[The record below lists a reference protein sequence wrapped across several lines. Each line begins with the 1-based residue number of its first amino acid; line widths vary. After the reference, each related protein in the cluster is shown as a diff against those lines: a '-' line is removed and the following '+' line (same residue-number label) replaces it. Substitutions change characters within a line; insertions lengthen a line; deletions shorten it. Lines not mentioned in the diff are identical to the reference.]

1 MTNSGQPKGP
11 SSQHDRAVLV
21 AIIGALGLVLAAV
34 AGGIIAHVMG
44 PGPATSS
51 PTPRSASPT
60 IPTPPPSPTNPS
72 PSLSTT
78 APTPTGTGIL
88 GSAQITNVTSATG
101 SSCISDTVQVDIAIS
116 SPASADRE
124 LWLMAIVMTGTP
136 IHPVYYAK
144 RQLANAAGPQTPIIQ
159 FIGAAKGSVRNL
171 VIVSSGPA
179 SFNWL
184 KQNLANDGV
193 PAWDINRVDLHGVTE
208 ISRFYKVTQ
217 QC

>member
-1 MTNSGQPKGP
+1 MKNPGPNTRQPKGP

-34 AGGIIAHVMG
+34 AGGIIAHVMS

-51 PTPRSASPT
+51 PTPSPASST
-60 IPTPPPSPTNPS
+60 ISTPLPSPTNPS

-78 APTPTGTGIL
+78 APTPTGTNIL
-88 GSAQITNVTSATG
+88 GSAQITSVTSATG

-116 SPASADRE
+116 SSASADRE

-144 RQLANAAGPQTPIIQ
+144 
-159 FIGAAKGSVRNL
+159 
-171 VIVSSGPA
+171 
-179 SFNWL
+179 
-184 KQNLANDGV
+184 
-193 PAWDINRVDLHGVTE
+193 
-208 ISRFYKVTQ
+208 
-217 QC
+217 